1 MSIWRN
7 DLNQPLVVL
16 RGASR
21 NVVADIAWS
30 RNCQYLMF
38 ASGEGVVAVEFDEA
52 ELGGQPISESELY
65 QRREKMDQRKR
76 LSMLET
82 PEGISNVAPQTISQP
97 ISLSVPSVAVSQSPT
112 SAPVTAPKPV
122 VSAPQPPASTVA
134 QSVVSTPQPV
144 TSTPQPIT
152 STSQPVTSTPQP
164 ITSTPQ
170 PVTSTPQPIPPTLQ
184 QSKAS
189 QTRKRAVES
198 EEPVTRK
205 RKKQQPVQPSS
216 EPPSLSSRLCFPARA
231 LKLPAVVPLQAAF
244 PGTEISLSI
253 QVMPVTGSE
262 EMMAFLQ
269 AIDSSGNPQWSWLGQ
284 GRPVLVSSS
293 SHLIVMVSQEG
304 LLYILSTDG
313 RTRISPL
320 QLTGIPS
327 AIAVHSSASVDRVAA
342 LTTEGSL
349 TIWEISST
357 HPLQRLVQT
366 DAVWMLQEEV
376 SSVSLQFQN
385 MDAIEVT
392 VPSATSALF
401 AITAGTWVRP
411 DLPLFTASPYSR
423 SAPTLAIPVT
433 SNPVLTTLLSFTQLE
448 SDLFRFR
455 VLTPDRSQY
464 ERCLSMYAGLISDHK
479 DLRRLRSLTAELKSC
494 CIFV

>member
-144 TSTPQPIT
+144 TSTPQPI
-152 STSQPVTSTPQP
+152 
-164 ITSTPQ
+164 
-170 PVTSTPQPIPPTLQ
+170 PPTLQ

-216 EPPSLSSRLCFPARA
+216 EPPSLSSRLCFPAMA

>member
-21 NVVADIAWS
+21 NVVSDIAWS
-30 RNCQYLMF
+30 RDCHYLMF
-38 ASGEGVVAVEFDEA
+38 ASGEGVVAVEFDGA
-52 ELGGQPISESELY
+52 ELGGQPISESELN
-65 QRREKMDQRKR
+65 QRRERMDQRKR
-76 LSMLET
+76 LSMLEA
-82 PEGISNVAPQTISQP
+82 PEGISNSAPQTISQP
-97 ISLSVPSVAVSQSPT
+97 VSLSAPSVAVSQPPASV
-112 SAPVTAPKPV
+112 AVTAPKPV
-122 VSAPQPPASTVA
+122 ASAPQPSASTVS
-134 QSVVSTPQPV
+134 QPVISTPQPV
-144 TSTPQPIT
+144 SSTPQPI
-152 STSQPVTSTPQP
+152 S
-164 ITSTPQ
+164 
-170 PVTSTPQPIPPTLQ
+170 PPLQ
-184 QSKAS
+184 QPKAS
-189 QTRKRAVES
+189 QTRKRVMES
-198 EEPVTRK
+198 EEPVTRR

-216 EPPSLSSRLCFPARA
+216 EPPSLSSRLCFPAMA
-231 LKLPAVVPLQAAF
+231 LTLPAVVPLQATL
-244 PGTEISLSI
+244 PGTEVSLSI
-253 QVMPVTGSE
+253 QVLPVTGSE

-284 GRPVLVSSS
+284 GRPVLVGSS

-304 LLYILSTDG
+304 LLYVLSTDG

-327 AIAVHSSASVDRVAA
+327 AIAVHSSVSADRVAA

-376 SSVSLQFQN
+376 SSVSLQFQD

-392 VPSATSALF
+392 VPSAPSALF

-411 DLPLFTASPYSR
+411 DLSLFTASPYSR
-423 SAPTLAIPVT
+423 SVSTLAVPIT
-433 SNPVLTTLLSFTQLE
+433 SNPVLTALLSFTQLE

-464 ERCLSMYAGLISDHK
+464 ERCLSMYAGLINDHK
-479 DLRRLRSLTAELKSC
+479 DIRRLRSLTAELKSC
-494 CIFV
+494 YIFV